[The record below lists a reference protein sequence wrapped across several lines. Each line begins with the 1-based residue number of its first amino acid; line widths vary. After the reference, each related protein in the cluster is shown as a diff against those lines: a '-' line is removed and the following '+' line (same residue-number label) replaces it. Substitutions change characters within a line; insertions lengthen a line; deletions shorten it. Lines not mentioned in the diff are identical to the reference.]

1 MSITID
7 TDHKITLDIG
17 KKVRFGSIE
26 IDLDRMP
33 QIALNYIF
41 NYGLRQTFND
51 KVADKTDNK
60 SPTKEQLTAEQIVA
74 KAEARLQA
82 LYDGT
87 IRVRSAGIATDEY
100 ELEAFKE
107 MKRHLIAQLNKAHKM
122 DNIPKGTKDRFMY
135 AVNRM
140 MAANGKPETTER
152 EYLLD
157 RLTNTKVGQVIRQ
170 QAIEAVDKRRA
181 REDEAADA
189 LFGNDDD
196 DEAEGSV

>member
-1 MSITID
+1 MSILID
-7 TDHKITLDIG
+7 TEHKITLDIG
-17 KKVRFGSIE
+17 KKVRFGSID

-33 QIALNYIF
+33 QTALNYIF

-51 KVADKTDNK
+51 KVADKFGKDK
-60 SPTKEQLTAEQIVA
+60 VELSAEQIVA

-140 MAANGKPETTER
+140 MADNGKPETTER

-157 RLTNTKVGQVIRQ
+157 RLANTKIGQVIRE
-170 QAIEAVDKRRA
+170 QAIEAIDKRRA
-181 REDEAADA
+181 LAAEAEGD
-189 LFGNDDD
+189 LFGDDD
-196 DEAEGSV
+196 DEAEESI

>member
-74 KAEARLQA
+74 KAQARLDA
-82 LYDGT
+82 LYAGT

-140 MAANGKPETTER
+140 MADNGKPETTER

-157 RLTNTKVGQVIRQ
+157 RLTNTKIGQVIRE
-170 QAIEAVDKRRA
+170 QAIEAVNKRRA
-181 REDEAADA
+181 LEDEAADA
-189 LFGNDDD
+189 LFGSD
-196 DEAEGSV
+196 DEDEGLI